1 MGTLWTGARGHMLPL
16 NRPDTQPHPLLLGVV
31 ARAAAVTSPS
41 SGKLMLVTIPRSFQ
55 GIFIPPLVNS
65 TLP

>member
-16 NRPDTQPHPLLLGVV
+16 NRPDLQPHPLLLGPV
-31 ARAAAVTSPS
+31 ARAGAVTSLS
-41 SGKLMLVTIPRSFQ
+41 SGKLMFVTVPRSFQ

-65 TLP
+65 TLL